1 MTIVW
6 KCEVGVLLLSV
17 IVRTGMMHGNYHRKI
32 INLSLL
38 LYFLECKNQMI
49 VQKFSVAFSLMLGTN
64 VKFSID
70 VDHNISTYVHIY
82 CQQLQTWQWC
92 KNLQVMSHKCNVCRI
107 YLCSMHLS
115 RIKCSC
121 DTKLVC
127 FGFSVFYDFKHS
139 CLFIL

>member
-1 MTIVW
+1 M
-6 KCEVGVLLLSV
+6 LLLSV

-82 CQQLQTWQWC
+82 CQQLQTWQ
-92 KNLQVMSHKCNVCRI
+92 
-107 YLCSMHLS
+107 
-115 RIKCSC
+115 
-121 DTKLVC
+121 
-127 FGFSVFYDFKHS
+127 
-139 CLFIL
+139 